1 MSESIGAQT
10 GNTGFLQN
18 QSAWIL
24 SYLYGERS
32 KTNSCNG
39 EIMEENKEIRMDEK
53 VKVISLAPWT
63 TSAMRKTS
71 IGDIMIAAYGT
82 AMIPREEL
90 IAQSQSGN
98 KLLNGKDGNGAHATW
113 YIDDEFTRKYLGYE
127 TDTEKQDF
135 LTDDDVRKIFLLKTQ
150 KSFEDR
156 IRQKIVT
163 RAEQIFLMES
173 IQRLGINDYKRIRF
187 CIEYTGYKI

>member
-1 MSESIGAQT
+1 
-10 GNTGFLQN
+10 
-18 QSAWIL
+18 
-24 SYLYGERS
+24 
-32 KTNSCNG
+32 
-39 EIMEENKEIRMDEK
+39 MEEIKEIRMDEK
-53 VKVISLAPWT
+53 VKVISLAPWRT
-63 TSAMRKTS
+63 GAARKTS
-71 IGDIMIAAYGT
+71 IGEISIAAYGN
-82 AMIPREEL
+82 AMVTREEL

-98 KLLNGKDGNGAHATW
+98 KLLNGKSGTGAHATW
-113 YIDDEFTRKYLGYE
+113 YIDDEYTRKYLGFE
-127 TDTEKQDF
+127 TETEKQDF

-156 IRQKIVT
+156 IRQRVVT